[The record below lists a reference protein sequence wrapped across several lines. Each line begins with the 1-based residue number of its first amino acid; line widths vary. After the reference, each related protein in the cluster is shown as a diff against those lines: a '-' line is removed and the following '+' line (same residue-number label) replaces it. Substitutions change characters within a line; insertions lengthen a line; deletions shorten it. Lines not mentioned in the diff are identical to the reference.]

1 MDRTPEA
8 EIDLL
13 AFWRRS
19 IRSGQS
25 WTVLAVEFEAI
36 HNLLEN
42 ARTHR
47 MQAALLRDLAVREH
61 GQVFA
66 LANGDMV
73 IALPD
78 LAAGRRQPLVDE
90 IVGWILRD
98 PDMPADGVARR
109 VHCFVLPEHFLQV
122 REWIGRYLKA
132 GPQPAG
138 PRVDPGSPEETTPS
152 DPLAG
157 ALTPHLLARI
167 EHRVARCDIRPFIH
181 RQMVYSRNPEGRQR
195 WTPILEEHL
204 VGVAD
209 LGRAIFPDVEL
220 SETSPFFAQFCGIL
234 DERLIH
240 HMMAEKAR
248 FTAPASINLSLD
260 TVFDRLF
267 DAFAAHVPEAERPM
281 VHVEL
286 HCGDLFRDVTRA
298 QAAIQR
304 LRARRFGVVLDGLT
318 LDLLAYV
325 RVNRFDGDFVKIHMP
340 RGDASMLLDEDC
352 IKAVRSLPRE
362 KVVFSRCDHDAA
374 LRVGEMLDIRLYQGW
389 SVDRYAQDAGRG

>member
-1 MDRTPEA
+1 MDRHPEA

-25 WTVLAVEFEAI
+25 WTVIAVEFEAI

-47 MQAALLRDLAVREH
+47 MQAALLRDLAVRER

-66 LANGDMV
+66 LANGDVV
-73 IALPD
+73 IAIPD

-90 IVGWILRD
+90 IAGWILRD

-122 REWIGRYLKA
+122 REWIGRYLDAAPRAA
-132 GPQPAG
+132 GPHADAG
-138 PRVDPGSPEETTPS
+138 PPDTTTGL
-152 DPLAG
+152 DPLSG
-157 ALTPHLLARI
+157 ALTPNLLARI

-181 RQMVYSRNPEGRQR
+181 RQMVYSRNSEGRER
-195 WTPILEEHL
+195 WTPVLEEHL

-220 SETSPFFAQFCGIL
+220 AETSPFFAQFCGIL

-240 HMMAEKAR
+240 HMMAEKHR
-248 FTAPASINLSLD
+248 FRTPSSINLSLD

-267 DAFAAHVPEAERPM
+267 DAFAAHVPESERSLL
-281 VHVEL
+281 HVEL

-298 QAAIQR
+298 LAAIQR

-325 RVNRFDGDFVKIHMP
+325 RVNRFDCDYVKVHMP
-340 RGDASMLLDEDC
+340 RDDAAMLLDDDC
-352 IKAVRSLPRE
+352 IKAIRSLPRE
-362 KVVFSRCDHDAA
+362 KVVFSRCDHEAA

-389 SVDRYAQDAGRG
+389 TVDGYTRATR